1 MFIGYACAGGYRLPQ
16 RRLVLGML
24 FLMVLI
30 MYLDRLAIGVAAPRM
45 QAELGLT
52 PGQWGWV
59 IGAFT
64 LAYAAFEMPSGAL
77 GDRNGQ
83 RTVLTRIVVW
93 WSAFT
98 ALTGVVTGLGQLL
111 GVRFYLVRGRRGRF
125 RMRRGWWRGGFR
137 RGSGRGRVP
146 PFGLRLRW
154 AG

>member
-77 GDRNGQ
+77 GAPG
-83 RTVLTRIVVW
+83 
-93 WSAFT
+93 
-98 ALTGVVTGLGQLL
+98 
-111 GVRFYLVRGRRGRF
+111 
-125 RMRRGWWRGGFR
+125 
-137 RGSGRGRVP
+137 
-146 PFGLRLRW
+146 
-154 AG
+154 